1 VAIRGEKCE
10 LINFGI
16 CCFDELFNGFL
27 LCEYLQNETELFEY
41 CSNSKTNKMRKVS
54 KFFSNWPHSGST
66 FPLLRRRCFCCE
78 WNWFDGVVG
87 MSRSPWLVT
96 DWPRELGQLECLI
109 SGGGN
114 ESSRTCLKFDT
125 NSFFSS
131 SSARLK
137 FTSSSVRLVRFSS
150 FAQIT

>member
-54 KFFSNWPHSGST
+54 RFFSNWPHCGST

-78 WNWFDGVVG
+78 WNSFDGVVG
-87 MSRSPWLVT
+87 MSRSPWPVT
-96 DWPRELGQLECLI
+96 DWPRECVFF
-109 SGGGN
+109 SWFFYPFV
-114 ESSRTCLKFDT
+114 SFFCRCV
-125 NSFFSS
+125 FFSS
-131 SSARLK
+131 AMWRLWISGKEAVTHNSARLK
-137 FTSSSVRLVRFSS
+137 PEVAARQWR
-150 FAQIT
+150 